1 MRFESVVAT
10 DAKNVVLRSAKRYM
24 RALEER
30 LT

>member
-1 MRFESVVAT
+1 MRFESVVAP
-10 DAKNVVLRSAKRYM
+10 DAKNVVIKSAERYM